1 MNHISLMFIVLVQ
14 EEMSDL
20 RAQIR
25 LKEKQL
31 RCLEWS
37 AVDQKAQEA
46 SGARTPESLREEP
59 QDCKTEQQVDCTNR
73 STLFCYFFK

>member
-1 MNHISLMFIVLVQ
+1 MNHISLMFILLVQ

-37 AVDQKAQEA
+37 AVAQKAQEA

-59 QDCKTEQQVDCTNR
+59 QDCKTEQQVDCMNS